1 MALENVAPV
10 LAKDFVA
17 LKIDEDRMAGG
28 MDMLNRYSKKSGGI
42 PWFVFLD
49 GDGKVLINSD
59 DPDSGNIGYP
69 GGDVEEPHFR
79 RMLQKVV
86 TRITPAEIEA
96 LIKSAKAFTNAK
108 LTT

>member
-1 MALENVAPV
+1 MALKDVAPV
-10 LAKDFVA
+10 LEKDFVT
-17 LKIDEDRMAGG
+17 LKIDQDRMTGG
-28 MDMLNRYSKKSGGI
+28 ADLLKRYCAKPGGI

-49 GDGKVLINSD
+49 GDGKVLITSD

-79 RMLQKVV
+79 RMLQAVV
-86 TRITPAEIEA
+86 KHITPAEIDA
-96 LIKSAKAFTNAK
+96 LVKSARAFTNAK